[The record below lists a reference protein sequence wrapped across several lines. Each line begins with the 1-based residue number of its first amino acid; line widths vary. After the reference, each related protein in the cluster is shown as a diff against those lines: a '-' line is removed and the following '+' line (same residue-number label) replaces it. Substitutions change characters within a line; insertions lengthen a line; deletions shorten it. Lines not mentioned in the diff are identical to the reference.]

1 MPVEQLSKI
10 VTLKDLWWC
19 TLVKWYQPLINQDF
33 SLSEESSQEQLQLV
47 KKLESWDLITNQEK
61 KTIYMKNQFKEQYWW
76 WVEQSNTFQT
86 SHAETQLVWLELIN
100 IYWKPEQFLT
110 ILQLITL
117 DLWNIQYLQSL
128 ELLLNVNM
136 LKIYQN

>member
-1 MPVEQLSKI
+1 MLVEQLSKI

-33 SLSEESSQEQLQLV
+33 SLSEESSQEQSQLV

>member
-1 MPVEQLSKI
+1 MKDLSMMLVEQLSKI

-128 ELLLNVNM
+128 E
-136 LKIYQN
+136 

>member
-1 MPVEQLSKI
+1 MMPVEQLSKI

-47 KKLESWDLITNQEK
+47 KKLESWDLITDQEK

-128 ELLLNVNM
+128 E
-136 LKIYQN
+136 

>member
-1 MPVEQLSKI
+1 MMLVEQLSKI

-33 SLSEESSQEQLQLV
+33 SLSEESSQEQSQLV
-47 KKLESWDLITNQEK
+47 KKLESWDLITDQEK

-128 ELLLNVNM
+128 E
-136 LKIYQN
+136 

>member
-1 MPVEQLSKI
+1 MLVEQLSKI

-47 KKLESWDLITNQEK
+47 KKLESWDLITDQEK

>member
-1 MPVEQLSKI
+1 MMLVEQLSKI

-33 SLSEESSQEQLQLV
+33 SLSEESSQEQSQLV

-128 ELLLNVNM
+128 E
-136 LKIYQN
+136 

>member
-1 MPVEQLSKI
+1 MKDPSMMPVEQLSKI

-47 KKLESWDLITNQEK
+47 KKLESWDLITDQEK

-76 WVEQSNTFQT
+76 WVEQLNTFQT

-100 IYWKPEQFLT
+100 IY
-110 ILQLITL
+110 
-117 DLWNIQYLQSL
+117 
-128 ELLLNVNM
+128 
-136 LKIYQN
+136 

>member
-1 MPVEQLSKI
+1 MMPVEQLSKI

-33 SLSEESSQEQLQLV
+33 SLSEESSQEQSQLV

-128 ELLLNVNM
+128 E
-136 LKIYQN
+136 

>member
-33 SLSEESSQEQLQLV
+33 SLSEESSQEQSQLV

>member
-33 SLSEESSQEQLQLV
+33 SLSEESSQEQSQLV

-86 SHAETQLVWLELIN
+86 SHAETQLVWLEFIN

>member
-47 KKLESWDLITNQEK
+47 KKLESWDLITDQEK

>member
-1 MPVEQLSKI
+1 MTVEQLSKI

-47 KKLESWDLITNQEK
+47 KKLESWDLITDQEK

-76 WVEQSNTFQT
+76 WVEQLNTFQT

>member
-1 MPVEQLSKI
+1 MMLVEQLSKI

-33 SLSEESSQEQLQLV
+33 SLSEESSQEQSQLV
-47 KKLESWDLITNQEK
+47 KKLESWDIITNQEK

-128 ELLLNVNM
+128 E
-136 LKIYQN
+136 

>member
-1 MPVEQLSKI
+1 MMPVEQLSKI

-128 ELLLNVNM
+128 E
-136 LKIYQN
+136 

>member
-1 MPVEQLSKI
+1 MMLVEQLSKI

-47 KKLESWDLITNQEK
+47 KKLESWDLITDQEK

-128 ELLLNVNM
+128 E
-136 LKIYQN
+136 